1 MLKIDSQA
9 ILGHFFNHLNSY
21 LIPFIS
27 FGCGVFE
34 IWGDEK
40 KFWIKMAATIL
51 NVIAFLLGIFEI
63 LGFKICK
70 ERNLKVMILRERIIS
85 QLDEII
91 LILRESKK
99 SDEKSDFQ
107 NKFLIK
113 IAEIIEIKKELEKK
127 SQASEKKDNKGLKNG
142 NVDKKDDIKE
152 ENKSY
157 DNIKD

>member
-1 MLKIDSQA
+1 MFIIIFNKYIKISFINMLKIDSQA

-21 LIPFIS
+21 L
-27 FGCGVFE
+27 
-34 IWGDEK
+34 
-40 KFWIKMAATIL
+40 
-51 NVIAFLLGIFEI
+51 
-63 LGFKICK
+63 
-70 ERNLKVMILRERIIS
+70 ILRERIIS

>member
-1 MLKIDSQA
+1 MT
-9 ILGHFFNHLNSY
+9 
-21 LIPFIS
+21 
-27 FGCGVFE
+27 
-34 IWGDEK
+34 
-40 KFWIKMAATIL
+40 ATIL